1 MYIIYNNLL
10 LTLTFENFR
19 QCRQE
24 LKSQQPHAS
33 DVEIEKLCEE
43 IFPNWLKNNVSI
55 LIKLIYILCQLVTL
69 KILLISFKSL
79 FLMKLTIMLGGIP
92 M

>member
-1 MYIIYNNLL
+1 LYLIYNNLL

-55 LIKLIYILCQLVTL
+55 HKYLYFMS
-69 KILLISFKSL
+69 ISYFKNISNL
-79 FLMKLTIMLGGIP
+79 F
-92 M
+92 

>member
-1 MYIIYNNLL
+1 M
-10 LTLTFENFR
+10 
-19 QCRQE
+19 
-24 LKSQQPHAS
+24 S
-33 DVEIEKLCEE
+33 DGEIEKLCEA

-69 KILLISFKSL
+69 KILLIFFKSL
-79 FLMKLTIMLGGIP
+79 FLIKLTIMLGGIP

>member
-1 MYIIYNNLL
+1 V
-10 LTLTFENFR
+10 
-19 QCRQE
+19 
-24 LKSQQPHAS
+24 S

-69 KILLISFKSL
+69 KKLLICFKSL
-79 FLMKLTIMLGGIP
+79 FLMELTIMLGGIP
-92 M
+92 I